1 MTKMIIVFN
10 RDGSKP
16 VTAQPYDSQF
26 ESNLVAGNLKHKV
39 LEYDTD
45 NEYYWGD
52 FNSGGIRSL
61 NDVPIIEELAI
72 DELTNKQ
79 ILVKY
84 PVHKQINIIAECLE
98 QAGIPLTD
106 AFTEMRNYVNQK
118 VTNHNTAV
126 ETYAENPN
134 TYSFNPKPPAPAD
147 D

>member
-1 MTKMIIVFN
+1 MTKMIIVFD
-10 RDGSKP
+10 REGTKP
-16 VTAQPYDSQF
+16 ITAQPYDSQF
-26 ESNLVAGNLKHKV
+26 ETNLTTGNIPHKV
-39 LEYDTD
+39 LDYDVE
-45 NEYYWGD
+45 NEYYWG
-52 FNSGGIRSL
+52 NHATGSIRSL

-79 ILVKY
+79 ILVQY
-84 PVHKQINIIAECLE
+84 PIHKQINVIADCLE

-118 VTNHNTAV
+118 VVNHNTAV
-126 ETYAENPN
+126 KTYAENPN